1 MQNTSEGY
9 NPFSDERWSRL
20 RVVFELVDV
29 EAAEDAIPLA
39 TGEAEISRLS
49 QTHNRTMEMSNK
61 LATLEQNQFVLDS
74 SYNLPDKENGEVGWW
89 SSQMSG
95 SNGVFETPQILE
107 FCFTADRSS
116 VGFMIL
122 FDDMANEYAT
132 DFIIQVFDSEDLL
145 LSEDAVMENKAH
157 AYISEMPV
165 MGYRKVRITFTRTSK
180 AYRRLRVCEVV
191 FGVIHVFDESNTTN
205 ARILYEISPSGEHL
219 PSGELALTIE
229 NVDKKYNMIN
239 PKGIYKYLEQ
249 GQYLSAELGVGATKE
264 TIERVN
270 MGRFFFTSSSAEDSA
285 MTTQIIAHDWFYR
298 LDRSI
303 CRIGSTG
310 TWLLWEAVTE
320 VVADCGIPI
329 NISIPPDIGAR
340 IVNRCIPQNTSY
352 REAIRLIAQ
361 AGMCNCYFNRDGV
374 LVFADLTESEPVD
387 TLDNSNLNKPAK
399 VKVTDHVNKVEITVR
414 DEYAGTETIYTAS
427 SKEPDETDQIMTV
440 KNPLVASSEVAGWLL
455 SIHQKR
461 IRYDLSERGNPA
473 REIGDTVK
481 IFDAYFENR
490 NAIITKEEYLF
501 DGVLKANTT
510 AWGGI

>member
-320 VVADCGIPI
+320 VVADCG
-329 NISIPPDIGAR
+329 
-340 IVNRCIPQNTSY
+340 Y
-352 REAIRLIAQ
+352 R
-361 AGMCNCYFNRDGV
+361 
-374 LVFADLTESEPVD
+374 
-387 TLDNSNLNKPAK
+387 
-399 VKVTDHVNKVEITVR
+399 
-414 DEYAGTETIYTAS
+414 
-427 SKEPDETDQIMTV
+427 
-440 KNPLVASSEVAGWLL
+440 
-455 SIHQKR
+455 
-461 IRYDLSERGNPA
+461 
-473 REIGDTVK
+473 
-481 IFDAYFENR
+481 
-490 NAIITKEEYLF
+490 
-501 DGVLKANTT
+501 
-510 AWGGI
+510 